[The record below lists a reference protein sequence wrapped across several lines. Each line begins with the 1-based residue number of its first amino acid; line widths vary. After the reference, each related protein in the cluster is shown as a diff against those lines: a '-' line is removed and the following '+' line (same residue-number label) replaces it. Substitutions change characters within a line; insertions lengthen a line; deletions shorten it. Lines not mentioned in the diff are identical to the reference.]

1 MKKNEVSVY
10 HRFMELSLHRLRM
23 LREVADHDGVTAAAR
38 ALQYSPSGVSQQLS
52 ALEEEVGAPLLE
64 RSGRGIRLTEVG
76 KVLAEHAGI
85 MLDAEQ
91 QARAAVEQVRDSLA
105 VELVIGVFSTVAAGL
120 IPQVLADVTDR
131 HPEIRLKTRQV
142 DPAEAIVSLRH
153 GHLDLALVL
162 DYPDAPEAWP
172 TSLKV
177 VTAGSDR
184 LHLAAPAGQFDGTA
198 VRLVDLADRDWVIS
212 GPHTYY
218 GRVILAACHRAGFE
232 PRIAH
237 QVDEQ
242 ATALAMVAAGL
253 GITLISD
260 LGRVFLPANVEVSP
274 LTRPLK
280 RQLLVAHHPE
290 AAQRPAVKVVIASVK
305 RAAAAL

>member
-1 MKKNEVSVY
+1 
-10 HRFMELSLHRLRM
+10 MELSLHRLRM

-64 RSGRGIRLTEVG
+64 RAGRGIRLTEVG
-76 KVLAEHAGI
+76 RVLAEHAGI
-85 MLDAEQ
+85 LLDAEER
-91 QARAAVEQVRDSLA
+91 ARADVERVRDSLA

-120 IPQVLADVTDR
+120 IPRLLADIAER

-172 TSLKV
+172 TSLTV
-177 VTAGSDR
+177 VRAGSDK
-184 LHLAAPAGQFDGTA
+184 LQLAAPTGQFDGSP
-198 VRLVDLADRDWVIS
+198 VRLAELADLDWVIS

-218 GRVILAACHRAGFE
+218 GRAIRAACFRAGFE

-253 GITLISD
+253 GITLVSD

-290 AAQRPAVKVVIASVK
+290 AAKRPAVKVVIAGVK
-305 RAAAAL
+305 RTAATL

>member
-1 MKKNEVSVY
+1 MD
-10 HRFMELSLHRLRM
+10 LSLHRLRM

-52 ALEEEVGAPLLE
+52 ALEAEVGAPLLE
-64 RSGRGIRLTEVG
+64 RAGRGIRLTEVG
-76 KVLAEHAGI
+76 RVLAEHARI
-85 MLDAEQ
+85 LLDAEVR
-91 QARAAVEQVRDSLA
+91 ARADVEQVRDSLA

-120 IPQVLADVTDR
+120 IPRLLSDIAER

-172 TSLKV
+172 TSLTV
-177 VTAGSDR
+177 VRAGSDK
-184 LHLAAPAGQFDGTA
+184 LHLAAPTGQFDGSP
-198 VRLVDLADRDWVIS
+198 VRLAELADRDWVIS

-218 GRVILAACHRAGFE
+218 GRAIRAACFRAGFE

-253 GITLISD
+253 GITLVSD
-260 LGRVFLPANVEVSP
+260 LGRVFRPANVEVSP
-274 LTRPLK
+274 LSRPIK

-290 AAQRPAVKVVIASVK
+290 AAQRPAVKVVITSVK
-305 RAAAAL
+305 RTAATL